1 MIRIAG
7 GFVGV
12 SEKVCIFAASFSIEA
27 ERLIRKTQDKVF
39 SPQILNAFSFFYEG
53 NCRDNK
59 AEGRTQS
66 SQIVFYNFSY
76 KRQCCLNQY

>member
-27 ERLIRKTQDKVF
+27 ERLIRKTQEKVF
-39 SPQILNAFSFFYEG
+39 SPQILNAFSFFMRVIAATIKPRDVLSQVRSCFTIFLIKG
-53 NCRDNK
+53 NV
-59 AEGRTQS
+59 A
-66 SQIVFYNFSY
+66 
-76 KRQCCLNQY
+76 

>member
-39 SPQILNAFSFFYEG
+39 SPQILNAFSFFMRQSIDAKP
-53 NCRDNK
+53 RDVLK
-59 AEGRTQS
+59 VSR
-66 SQIVFYNFSY
+66 ILFYNFLTR
-76 KRQCCLNQY
+76 RQCRLNRY